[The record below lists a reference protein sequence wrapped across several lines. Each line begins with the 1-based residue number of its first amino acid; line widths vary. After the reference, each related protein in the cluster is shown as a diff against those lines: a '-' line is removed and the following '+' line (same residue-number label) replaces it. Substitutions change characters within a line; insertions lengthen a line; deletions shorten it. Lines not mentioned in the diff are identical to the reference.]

1 MVLSEDQVDLGSLKR
16 GWWED
21 HFVSTFIRI
30 EESSYRIRSTEASGR
45 GRVRKTPGPAFVV
58 GKYIL
63 ENGKSVLIHMRQ
75 G

>member
-1 MVLSEDQVDLGSLKR
+1 MMVLSEDQVDLGSLKR

-45 GRVRKTPGPAFVV
+45 GRVRKTGPAFVV
-58 GKYIL
+58 RKYIL
-63 ENGKSVLIHMRQ
+63 ENVKVF
-75 G
+75 